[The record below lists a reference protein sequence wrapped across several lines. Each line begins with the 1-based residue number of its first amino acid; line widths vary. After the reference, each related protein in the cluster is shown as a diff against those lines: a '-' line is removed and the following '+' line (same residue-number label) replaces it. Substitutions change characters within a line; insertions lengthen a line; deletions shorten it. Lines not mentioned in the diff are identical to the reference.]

1 MGDPARLQHPA
12 TGCRLDDLVANPGVH
27 LPLEHVEPDIVLVH
41 VWWEEKARLERLLD
55 DRDGPVRLLAIQLD
69 EDAVGVVTLGRRS
82 AGEAR

>member
-1 MGDPARLQHPA
+1 MHCPRKHIQ
-12 TGCRLDDLVANPGVH
+12 
-27 LPLEHVEPDIVLVH
+27 PDIVLVH
-41 VWWEEKARLERLLD
+41 VWRQQETWLERLLD